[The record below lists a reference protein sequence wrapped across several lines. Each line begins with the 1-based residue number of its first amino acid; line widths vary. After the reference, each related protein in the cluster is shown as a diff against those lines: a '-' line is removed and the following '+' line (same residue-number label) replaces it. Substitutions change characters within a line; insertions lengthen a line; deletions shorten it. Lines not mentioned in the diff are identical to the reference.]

1 MQEHESGQH
10 VSRGKVFVATH
21 TKVDGSY
28 VNNATKT
35 ICVSISCKDTLVC

>member
-1 MQEHESGQH
+1 MQEHESGQP

-28 VNNATKT
+28 ANNATKSV
-35 ICVSISCKDTLVC
+35 CVSISCKTY